1 MCYKGGNIMNKTI
14 RNLTCALIIAFVVFF
29 AGCAGEERT
38 TPAQTPV
45 STPAQT
51 QISTPPPVSTLT
63 GHEQAGEPNMSYLG
77 LADVFKGK
85 TGFNVSTNNIDVD
98 IEGVSLSGFL
108 VQPVTPGKYP
118 GIVMIHE
125 WWGLNDQ
132 VKSMAD
138 ITAREGYVVLAVDL
152 FKGNVATTIEGA
164 QANIRNNP
172 NNETIPKMQAA
183 VKYLR
188 NMTNVNKSKI
198 ASLGWCYG
206 GGQSFQLGINEDLQA
221 TVIYYG
227 QVSTDKDILMRM
239 KQPVLGLFGVEDTS
253 IPVKDVREFERILKE
268 QGKSV
273 DIYIYEG
280 AGHAFSNPTNTQA
293 FRKEQ
298 AIDAWNKTLEFLELN
313 LKRK

>member
-1 MCYKGGNIMNKTI
+1 MNMTI
-14 RNLTCALIIAFVVFF
+14 RNLIYVLMIASVVFF
-29 AGCAGEERT
+29 AGCAGKETT

-45 STPAQT
+45 STP
-51 QISTPPPVSTLT
+51 STTPVSTLT
-63 GHEQAGEPNMSYLG
+63 GHEQGGEPNMSYPG
-77 LADVFKGK
+77 LADVFKRK
-85 TGFNVSTNNIDVD
+85 TEANVSTTNIDVNID
-98 IEGVSLSGFL
+98 GVRLSGFL

-138 ITAREGYVVLAVDL
+138 ITAREGYVVFAVDL
-152 FKGNVATTIEGA
+152 FKGNVATTMEGA
-164 QANIRNNP
+164 QANLKNNP
-172 NNETIPKMQAA
+172 NNETILKMQAA

-188 NMTNVNKSKI
+188 NLTIVNKSEI

-206 GGQSFQLGINEDLQA
+206 GGQSFQLGVNEDLQA

-227 QVSTDKDILMRM
+227 QVSTDKAALMKM
-239 KQPVLGLFGVEDTS
+239 KQPVIGFFGIEDTS
-253 IPVKDVREFERILKE
+253 ISVKDVREFERILKE
-268 QGKSV
+268 QGTHV
-273 DIYIYEG
+273 NITIYDG

-298 AIDAWNKTLEFLELN
+298 AIDAWNKTLAFLDIN
-313 LKRK
+313 LRK

>member
-1 MCYKGGNIMNKTI
+1 MNKSTK
-14 RNLTCALIIAFVVFF
+14 NLIAIFLIALVVFF
-29 AGCAGEERT
+29 AGCTEQEIT
-38 TPAQTPV
+38 TPGKTPL
-45 STPAQT
+45 STP
-51 QISTPPPVSTLT
+51 T
-63 GHEQAGEPNMSYLG
+63 GHEQAGEPDMSYLG
-77 LADVFKGK
+77 LAEVFNGK
-85 TGFNVSTNNIDVD
+85 TGINVSVSSVDVD
-98 IEGVSLSGFL
+98 LEGVRFSGFL
-108 VQPVTPGKYP
+108 AQPVAPGKYP

-164 QANIRNNP
+164 QSNIRNNP

-188 NMTNVNKSKI
+188 NMTNVNNSRI

-206 GGQSFQLGINEDLQA
+206 GGQSFQLGVNEDLRA

-227 QVSTDKDILMRM
+227 QVSTDKGDLIKL
-239 KQPVLGLFGVEDTS
+239 KEPVLGIFGAEDTS
-253 IPVKDVREFERILKE
+253 IPVKNIREFEKILKE
-268 QGKSV
+268 QGTKV

-280 AGHAFSNPTNTQA
+280 AGHGFSNPTNTQA

-298 AIDAWNKTLEFLELN
+298 SVDAWNKTLDFLELN
-313 LKRK
+313 LKR

>member
-1 MCYKGGNIMNKTI
+1 MNETI
-14 RNLTCALIIAFVVFF
+14 RKLTFVLIIVYVVFF
-29 AGCAGEERT
+29 AGCTGKEGT
-38 TPAQTPV
+38 TPSLTPG
-45 STPAQT
+45 STPS
-51 QISTPPPVSTLT
+51 QISVSNLT

-85 TGFNVSTNNIDVD
+85 TGLNVSTTTIDVD
-98 IEGVSLSGFL
+98 IEGVRLSGFL

-138 ITAREGYVVLAVDL
+138 ITAREGYVVFAVDL
-152 FKGNVATTIEGA
+152 FKGNVAASIDGA
-164 QANIRNNP
+164 QSNIRNNP

-188 NMTNVNKSKI
+188 NLTIVNKSEI

-206 GGQSFQLGINEDLQA
+206 GGQSFQLGVNEDLQA

-227 QVSTDKDILMRM
+227 QVSTDKAVLMKM
-239 KQPVLGLFGVEDTS
+239 KQPVIGFFGIEDTS
-253 IPVKDVREFERILKE
+253 ISVKDVREFERILKE
-268 QGKSV
+268 QGTHV
-273 DIYIYEG
+273 NITIYDG

-298 AIDAWNKTLEFLELN
+298 AIDAWNKTLAFLDIN
-313 LKRK
+313 LRK

>member
-1 MCYKGGNIMNKTI
+1 
-14 RNLTCALIIAFVVFF
+14 
-29 AGCAGEERT
+29 
-38 TPAQTPV
+38 
-45 STPAQT
+45 
-51 QISTPPPVSTLT
+51 
-63 GHEQAGEPNMSYLG
+63 MSYLG

-85 TGFNVSTNNIDVD
+85 TGVNISTANINVD
-98 IEGVSLSGFL
+98 IEGIRLSGFL
-108 VQPVTPGKYP
+108 AQPVIPGKYP

-138 ITAREGYVVLAVDL
+138 ITAQEGYVVLAVDL

-164 QANIRNNP
+164 QANILNNP

-206 GGQSFQLGINEDLQA
+206 GGQSFQLGVNEDLQA

-227 QVSTDKDILMRM
+227 QVSTDKAILMKM
-239 KQPVLGLFGVEDTS
+239 KQPVIGLFGVEDTS

-268 QGKSV
+268 QGTSV
-273 DIYIYEG
+273 NISIYEG
-280 AGHAFSNPTNTQA
+280 AGHAFSNPTNSQA

-313 LKRK
+313 LKKK

>member
-1 MCYKGGNIMNKTI
+1 MNKTM
-14 RNLTCALIIAFVVFF
+14 RKLMFVLIIISVVFF
-29 AGCAGEERT
+29 AGCTGKERT
-38 TPAQTPV
+38 TPSPTPV
-45 STPAQT
+45 STPS
-51 QISTPPPVSTLT
+51 QIPVSTLT
-63 GHEQAGEPNMSYLG
+63 GHEQAGEPNMRYLG

-85 TGFNVSTNNIDVD
+85 TGLNVSTANIDVD
-98 IEGVSLSGFL
+98 IEGVRLSGFL

-172 NNETIPKMQAA
+172 NNETIPKMQEA

-188 NMTNVNKSKI
+188 NMTNVDKSRI

-206 GGQSFQLGINEDLQA
+206 GGQSFQLGVNEDLQG

-227 QVSTDKDILMRM
+227 QVSTDSALLMKM
-239 KQPVLGLFGVEDTS
+239 KQPVIGFFGVEDTS
-253 IPVKDVREFERILKE
+253 IPAKDVREFERILKE
-268 QGKSV
+268 QGTNVNISV
-273 DIYIYEG
+273 YEG

-298 AIDAWNKTLEFLELN
+298 AIDAWNKTLTFLDLN

>member
-1 MCYKGGNIMNKTI
+1 MNRITGKLI
-14 RNLTCALIIAFVVFF
+14 YILLIISVVFF
-29 AGCAGEERT
+29 AGCAGQERT

-45 STPAQT
+45 STP
-51 QISTPPPVSTLT
+51 T
-63 GHEQAGEPNMSYLG
+63 GHEQAGEPDMSYLG
-77 LADVFKGK
+77 LADVFNGK
-85 TGFNVSTNNIDVD
+85 TGINVSVSSIDVD
-98 IEGVSLSGFL
+98 IEGVRLSGFL
-108 VQPVTPGKYP
+108 AQPVAEGKYP

-164 QANIRNNP
+164 QANIRENP
-172 NNETIPKMQAA
+172 DDETIPKMKAA

-188 NMTNVNKSKI
+188 NMPNVNRERI

-206 GGQSFQLGINEDLQA
+206 GGQSFYLGVNEDLQA

-227 QVSTDKDILMRM
+227 RVLTDKADLINL
-239 KQPVLGLFGVEDTS
+239 KEPVLGIFGAQDTS
-253 IPVKDVREFERILKE
+253 IPVNDVREFERISKE
-268 QGKSV
+268 QGTAV

-280 AGHAFSNPTNTQA
+280 AGHGFSNPTNTQA

-298 AIDAWNKTLEFLELN
+298 AVDAWNKTLDFLSLN
-313 LKRK
+313 LKR

>member
-1 MCYKGGNIMNKTI
+1 MNRTI
-14 RNLTCALIIAFVVFF
+14 RNLTCALIIASLVFF
-29 AGCAGEERT
+29 AGCVENERT
-38 TPAQTPV
+38 TPEQTEV
-45 STPAQT
+45 STP
-51 QISTPPPVSTLT
+51 SPTPVPTLT
-63 GHEQAGEPNMSYLG
+63 GHEQAGEPDTSYLG
-77 LADVFKGK
+77 LAEVFKGK
-85 TGFNVSTNNIDVD
+85 TGLNVSTTNIDVN

-138 ITAREGYVVLAVDL
+138 ITAREGYVVLAIDL
-152 FKGNVATTIEGA
+152 FKGNVATTTEGA

-188 NMTNVNKSKI
+188 NMTNVEKSKI

-206 GGQSFQLGINEDLQA
+206 GGQSFHLGVNEDIQA

-227 QVSTDKDILMRM
+227 QVSTDKAILMKM
-239 KQPVLGLFGVEDTS
+239 EQPVLGLFGAEDTS
-253 IPVKDVREFERILKE
+253 IPVTDVREFERILKE
-268 QGKSV
+268 QGTSV
-273 DIYIYEG
+273 NISIYEG
-280 AGHAFSNPTNTQA
+280 AGHGFSNPTNTQA

-298 AIDAWNKTLEFLELN
+298 AVDAWNKTLEFLELN
-313 LKRK
+313 LKRNEKNENSI

>member
-1 MCYKGGNIMNKTI
+1 MNKTMSK
-14 RNLTCALIIAFVVFF
+14 LTFVLIIVSVVFF
-29 AGCAGEERT
+29 AGCTGKEAT
-38 TPAQTPV
+38 TPSMTPD
-45 STPAQT
+45 STPS
-51 QISTPPPVSTLT
+51 QIPVSTLT

-85 TGFNVSTNNIDVD
+85 TGLNVSTTNIDVD
-98 IEGVSLSGFL
+98 SEGVRLSGFL

-138 ITAREGYVVLAVDL
+138 ITAREGYVVFAVDL

-172 NNETIPKMQAA
+172 NNETIPKMQES

-188 NMTNVNKSKI
+188 AMTNVDNSKI

-206 GGQSFQLGINEDLQA
+206 GGQSFQLGVNEELKA

-227 QVSTDKDILMRM
+227 QVSTDKALLVKM
-239 KQPVLGLFGVEDTS
+239 KEPVLGLFGVEDMS
-253 IPVKDVREFERILKE
+253 ISVNDVREFERILKE
-268 QGKSV
+268 QGTHVNISV
-273 DIYIYEG
+273 YEG
-280 AGHAFSNPTNTQA
+280 AGHGFSNPTNTQA

-298 AIDAWNKTLEFLELN
+298 AIDAWNKTIEFLDLN
-313 LKRK
+313 LKR

>member
-1 MCYKGGNIMNKTI
+1 MNKTM
-14 RNLTCALIIAFVVFF
+14 RNLIGILMIASFVFF
-29 AGCAGEERT
+29 AGCTGKETT
-38 TPAQTPV
+38 TPEQTPV
-45 STPAQT
+45 STPS
-51 QISTPPPVSTLT
+51 QIPVSTPT

-85 TGFNVSTNNIDVD
+85 SAVNVSTSNIDVD
-98 IEGVSLSGFL
+98 IDGVRVSGFL

-118 GIVMIHE
+118 GIIMIHE

-138 ITAREGYVVLAVDL
+138 ITAREGYVVFAVDL
-152 FKGNVATTIEGA
+152 FKGNVATTMGGA
-164 QANIRNNP
+164 QANLQNNP
-172 NNETIPKMQAA
+172 NNETIPKMQTA

-188 NMTNVNKSKI
+188 TMTNVDKSKI

-206 GGQSFQLGINEDLQA
+206 GGQSFQLGVNDDLQA

-227 QVSTDKDILMRM
+227 QVSTDKAILMKM

-268 QGKSV
+268 QGTRVNIS
-273 DIYIYEG
+273 IYEG

-298 AIDAWNKTLEFLELN
+298 AMDAWNKTLGFLELN
-313 LKRK
+313 LKGT

>member
-1 MCYKGGNIMNKTI
+1 MKKTI
-14 RNLTCALIIAFVVFF
+14 RNLTCVLIIASIVFF
-29 AGCAGEERT
+29 AGCAGKEKT
-38 TPAQTPV
+38 TPTQTPVLTPSQTPV
-45 STPAQT
+45 STP
-51 QISTPPPVSTLT
+51 T
-63 GHEQAGEPNMSYLG
+63 GHEQGGEPNMSYLG

-85 TGFNVSTNNIDVD
+85 TGVNISTANINVD
-98 IEGVSLSGFL
+98 IEGIRLSGFL
-108 VQPVTPGKYP
+108 AQPVIPGKYP

-138 ITAREGYVVLAVDL
+138 ITAQEGYVVLAVDL

-164 QANIRNNP
+164 QANILNNP

-206 GGQSFQLGINEDLQA
+206 GGQSFQLGVNEDLQA

-227 QVSTDKDILMRM
+227 QVSTDKAILMKM
-239 KQPVLGLFGVEDTS
+239 KQPVIGLFGVEDTS

-268 QGKSV
+268 QGTSV
-273 DIYIYEG
+273 NISIYEG
-280 AGHAFSNPTNTQA
+280 AGHAFSNPTNSQA

-313 LKRK
+313 LKKK

>member
-1 MCYKGGNIMNKTI
+1 MNKTI
-14 RNLTCALIIAFVVFF
+14 RNLTYVLMIASVVFF
-29 AGCAGEERT
+29 AGCTGKETT

-45 STPAQT
+45 STPMQT
-51 QISTPPPVSTLT
+51 PVSTPT

-85 TGFNVSTNNIDVD
+85 TGANVSTTNIDVNID
-98 IEGVSLSGFL
+98 GVRLSGFL

-164 QANIRNNP
+164 QANIRSNP
-172 NNETIPKMQAA
+172 NNETIPKMKQA

-188 NMTNVNKSKI
+188 NMTNVDKSKI

-206 GGQSFQLGINEDLQA
+206 GGQSYQLGINEDLQA

-227 QVSTDKDILMRM
+227 QVSTDKVILMKM

-253 IPVKDVREFERILKE
+253 IQVKDVREFERILKE
-268 QGKSV
+268 QGTSV
-273 DIYIYEG
+273 NITIYEG
-280 AGHAFSNPTNTQA
+280 AGHGFSNPTNTQA

-298 AIDAWNKTLEFLELN
+298 AIDAWNKTLAFLDLN

>member
-1 MCYKGGNIMNKTI
+1 MNETI
-14 RNLTCALIIAFVVFF
+14 RNMTWILIITSAVFIS
-29 AGCAGEERT
+29 GCAGQEKT

-45 STPAQT
+45 STPVQ
-51 QISTPPPVSTLT
+51 SPVSTPT
-63 GHEQAGEPNMSYLG
+63 GHEQGGEPNMSYQG

-85 TGFNVSTNNIDVD
+85 TGINVSSASVDVD
-98 IEGVSLSGFL
+98 IDGAKLSGFL
-108 VQPVTPGKYP
+108 VQPVAPGKYP

-132 VKSMAD
+132 IKSMAD

-152 FKGNVATTIEGA
+152 FKGNVATTMEGA

-206 GGQSFQLGINEDLQA
+206 GGQSFLLGVNEDLQA
-221 TVIYYG
+221 AVIYYG
-227 QVSTDKDILMRM
+227 QVSTDKTVLMKM
-239 KQPVLGLFGVEDTS
+239 KQPVIGFFGAEDTS
-253 IPVKDVREFERILKE
+253 IPVKNIREFERILKE
-268 QGKSV
+268 QGTDV
-273 DIYIYEG
+273 NVTVYEG

-298 AIDAWNKTLEFLELN
+298 AVDAWNKTLAFLKLN
-313 LKRK
+313 LVQ

>member
-1 MCYKGGNIMNKTI
+1 MNRTI
-14 RNLTCALIIAFVVFF
+14 RNLTCALIIVSVVFF
-29 AGCAGEERT
+29 AGCAEKERT
-38 TPAQTPV
+38 TPAQTEV
-45 STPAQT
+45 STPLPT
-51 QISTPPPVSTLT
+51 PVSTLT

-85 TGFNVSTNNIDVD
+85 TGLNVSTTNIDVD
-98 IEGVSLSGFL
+98 IEGVNLSGFL

-138 ITAREGYVVLAVDL
+138 ITAREGYVVLAIDL

-164 QANIRNNP
+164 QANIQNNS

-188 NMTNVNKSKI
+188 NMTNVDKSKI
-198 ASLGWCYG
+198 ASLGWCWG
-206 GGQSFQLGINEDLQA
+206 GGQSFQLGVNEDIQA

-227 QVSTDKDILMRM
+227 QVSTDKAILMKM
-239 KQPVLGLFGVEDTS
+239 EQPVQGLFGAEDTS
-253 IPVKDVREFERILKE
+253 IPVTDIREFERILKE
-268 QGKSV
+268 QGTSV

-298 AIDAWNKTLEFLELN
+298 AVDAWNKTLGFLELN
-313 LKRK
+313 LKRS

>member
-1 MCYKGGNIMNKTI
+1 MNETI
-14 RNLTCALIIAFVVFF
+14 RKLTFVLIIVSVVFF
-29 AGCAGEERT
+29 AGCTGKEGT
-38 TPAQTPV
+38 SLTPGSTPSQTPV
-45 STPAQT
+45 SN
-51 QISTPPPVSTLT
+51 LT

-85 TGFNVSTNNIDVD
+85 TGLNVSTTTIDVD
-98 IEGVSLSGFL
+98 IEGVRLSGFL

-138 ITAREGYVVLAVDL
+138 ITAREGYMVLAVDL

-164 QANIRNNP
+164 QSNIRNNP
-172 NNETIPKMQAA
+172 NNETIPRMRTA

-188 NMTNVNKSKI
+188 NMTNVDGSKI

-206 GGQSFQLGINEDLQA
+206 GGQSFQLGVAEDLQA

-227 QVSTDKDILMRM
+227 QVSTDTSVLAKMT
-239 KQPVLGLFGVEDTS
+239 QPVLGFFGVEDTS
-253 IPVKDVREFERILKE
+253 IPVKNVREFERILKE
-268 QGKSV
+268 QGTNV
-273 DIYIYEG
+273 NITVYEG
-280 AGHAFSNPTNTQA
+280 AGHGFANPTNTQA

-298 AIDAWNKTLEFLELN
+298 AIDAWNKTLDFLELN
-313 LKRK
+313 LKKN

>member
-1 MCYKGGNIMNKTI
+1 MNKTI
-14 RNLTCALIIAFVVFF
+14 RNLTYIILISSVVFF
-29 AGCAGEERT
+29 AGCAGKEIT

-45 STPAQT
+45 STPSQNPVA
-51 QISTPPPVSTLT
+51 TPT

-85 TGFNVSTNNIDVD
+85 TGLNVSTTNINVD
-98 IEGVSLSGFL
+98 IEGARLSGFL

-138 ITAREGYVVLAVDL
+138 ITAREGYVVFAIDL

-188 NMTNVNKSKI
+188 NMTNVDKSKI

-206 GGQSFQLGINEDLQA
+206 GGQSFQMGVNEDLQA
-221 TVIYYG
+221 MVIYYG
-227 QVSTDKDILMRM
+227 QVSTDKAILMKM

-268 QGKSV
+268 QGTRV
-273 DIYIYEG
+273 NITVYEG
-280 AGHAFSNPTNTQA
+280 AGHGFSNPTNTQA